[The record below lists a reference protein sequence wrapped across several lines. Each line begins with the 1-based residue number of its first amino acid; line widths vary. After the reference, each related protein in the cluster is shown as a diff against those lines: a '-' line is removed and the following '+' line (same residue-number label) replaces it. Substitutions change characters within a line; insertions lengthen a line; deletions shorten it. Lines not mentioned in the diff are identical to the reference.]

1 MTDPPVD
8 KFALEFEDLSHLIEY
23 HPSLGR
29 QPFILIRFPAR
40 LKANAS
46 EWLITVQSG
55 GGSKVLNRTD
65 LATAL
70 RGVLAMLEEGVPE

>member
-8 KFALEFEDLSHLIEY
+8 KFALEIEDLSHLIEY
-23 HPSLGR
+23 HPTLGR

-40 LKANAS
+40 LKANAT
-46 EWLITVQSG
+46 EWLITAQMG
-55 GGSKVLNRTD
+55 GGAHAERDV

-70 RGVLAMLEEGVPE
+70 RGVLALLEEGEPE